1 MKDDKRSPIQLHL
14 VLDRIA
20 PEQGTR
26 HFYSLMIERGLF
38 GQIRLVRAWG
48 KVGIKG
54 HELTEDYPSDY
65 AAGQALQVVAEGL
78 RRRGYRDL

>member
-1 MKDDKRSPIQLHL
+1 VPH
-14 VLDRIA
+14 RID

-26 HFYSLMIERGLF
+26 LFYSLMIERDLF

-48 KVGIKG
+48 SIGANAR
-54 HELTEDYPSDY
+54 ELVEDYPSED
-65 AAGQALQVVAEGL
+65 AAGQVVAEEL